1 MNIFDL
7 RPTLIALAVGLVV
20 GSMGGCWAAKKL
32 TKPEIRTEIQEKEVI
47 RTDIR
52 TVTRT
57 VERPDGSKETVVE
70 TVDKTK
76 SVASKQ
82 AVVEVSKPNWSAGVA
97 VESDYKLQPVYEVE
111 LNRRVFGPIYIGV
124 SANTD
129 AEFGIRLN
137 VEF

>member
-7 RPTLIALAVGLVV
+7 RPMLIALVIGLVI
-20 GSMGGCWAAKKL
+20 GSIGGCWATKKL
-32 TKPEIRTEIQEKEVI
+32 TKPEVRTEIQEKEIV

-97 VESDYKLQPVYEVE
+97 VEADYKLQPVYEIE
-111 LNRRVFGPIYIGV
+111 LNRRVLGPIFVGV
-124 SANTD
+124 SANTE
-129 AEFGIRLN
+129 AELGIRLN